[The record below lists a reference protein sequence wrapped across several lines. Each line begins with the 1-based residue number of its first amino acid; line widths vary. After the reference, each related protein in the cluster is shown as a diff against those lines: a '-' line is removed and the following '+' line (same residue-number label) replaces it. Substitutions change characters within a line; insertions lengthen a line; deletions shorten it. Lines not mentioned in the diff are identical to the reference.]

1 MFYAIFFL
9 FIFLIKRLN
18 PLKKFML
25 IFKNENMINNHN
37 IKKNMKK
44 EETKAIPPKKN
55 NNVMFSNLDDD
66 KDKSNKN
73 KIIKFKKEN
82 KNSNI
87 FSNNVLNID
96 NSSSRK
102 GIISEND
109 YNIKYI
115 LNKGLKNNNLSKT
128 INIQTPMLNINNFF
142 RVNNFNQNNK
152 IKKTNQ
158 KKIKK

>member
-1 MFYAIFFL
+1 
-9 FIFLIKRLN
+9 
-18 PLKKFML
+18 ML

-55 NNVMFSNLDDD
+55 NNVMFSHLEDD

-128 INIQTPMLNINNFF
+128 INIQTPMLNINNFMG
-142 RVNNFNQNNK
+142 NIIWSK
-152 IKKTNQ
+152 IIKT
-158 KKIKK
+158 KR